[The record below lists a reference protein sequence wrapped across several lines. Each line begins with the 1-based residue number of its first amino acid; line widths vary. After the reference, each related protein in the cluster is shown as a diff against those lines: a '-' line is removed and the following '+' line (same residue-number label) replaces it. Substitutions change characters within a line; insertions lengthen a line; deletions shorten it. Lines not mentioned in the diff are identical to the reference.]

1 MKKTRL
7 AALLSISLLSVS
19 ALHAAQY
26 RVVELA
32 VTDKGLSTFPTAI
45 NNSGD
50 VSVNVEN
57 LYSPI
62 IDVSLINFELESLI
76 NVLTDIDAAKAG
88 NLNDFDYLLL
98 YKYITDNKQNPLF
111 QQLANQNSYVAN
123 NDTSTLLPVFDLLN
137 TDTGLYNGSTT
148 TNVRAIN
155 DAGYTVG
162 VGQGGFYKLPYT
174 LKNKDAN
181 GDVTEVEV
189 TFVLNDFYTRAFAQ
203 LNGNVVE
210 LAPTETAAGGLSDAF
225 DINVNNQVVGYG
237 TTDLVSETF
246 QTNVANCIDET
257 LYSDPENPEAP
268 PAKKRGDTPVEYC
281 LHSLNITLAGSVGQ
295 IAQRRGLI
303 WQLDDQGNIIST
315 KELGILLALEEDD
328 KKIYS
333 SRAVAINDNG
343 IAVGESPALYKET
356 TFPTS
361 AAAIYIGDQVSTINY
376 NDDVLSSTATDIN
389 NQDLVVGYITK
400 RINGYGRKKFFIHD
414 INTDTTTYPK
424 DFFLGSSSVP
434 NSINNNGFVV
444 GYAEIES
451 SLSNRRN
458 EGFLYN
464 NNDQSFTDLG
474 SLLAC
479 DSPYIIQQANAI
491 NDNNEIVAT
500 AVKKATKRN
509 IKGEVVLDADG
520 VEVQSDVVLAV
531 KLIPIEGGVVDK
543 CDVVDTDNRDRQGA
557 SVSWLMLLSLFGL
570 GARQFRFKRL

>member
-32 VTDKGLSTFPTAI
+32 VTDKGVRTFPTDI
-45 NNSGD
+45 NSSGD

-62 IDVSLINFELESLI
+62 IDVSLINFELEFLI
-76 NVLTDIDAAKAG
+76 NNLTDIDAAKAG
-88 NLNDFDYLLL
+88 DLNDIDHLFL
-98 YKYITDNKQNPLF
+98 YKYIIGKQGDQLS
-111 QQLANQNSYVAN
+111 QQLATTNSFVASE
-123 NDTSTLLPVFDLLN
+123 DTSTLLPVFDPLN
-137 TDTGLYNGSTT
+137 ADTGLYNRSTT

-174 LKNKDAN
+174 FEN
-181 GDVTEVEV
+181 EVES
-189 TFVLNDFYTRAFAQ
+189 TFVLNNFYTRAFAQ
-203 LNGNVVE
+203 LNGNVIE
-210 LAPTETAAGGLSDAF
+210 LSPPETTAGGLSDAF
-225 DINVNNQVVGYG
+225 GINVNNQVVGYG
-237 TTDLVSETF
+237 TTELVSETF
-246 QTNVANCIDET
+246 KTSVAKCADET
-257 LYSDPENPEAP
+257 ERGDIPEAS
-268 PAKKRGDTPVEYC
+268 C
-281 LHSLNITLAGSVGQ
+281 LRSLNIALAEGVGK
-295 IAQRRGLI
+295 ISQRRGLI

-315 KELGILLALEEDD
+315 KELGLLLTLEEDD

-356 TFPTS
+356 ELLTS

-400 RINGYGRKKFFIHD
+400 RINGYTRKKFFVHN

-434 NSINNNGFVV
+434 NSINNNGLVV
-444 GYAEIES
+444 GNAEIES
-451 SLSNRRN
+451 SLSNRLN
-458 EGFLYN
+458 AGFLYD

-474 SLLAC
+474 RLLAC
-479 DSPYIIQQANAI
+479 DSPYNIQVANAI

-500 AVKKATKRN
+500 AVKKGPARN
-509 IKGEVVLDADG
+509 ILTGEVILDSNG
-520 VEVQSDVVLAV
+520 VEIETDIVMAV
-531 KLIPIEGGVVDK
+531 KLIPIDGGQVDK

-557 SVSWLMLLSLFGL
+557 SFSWLILLSLFGL
-570 GARQFRFKRL
+570 GFRRLKLKRN